1 MTKQKFSRGKSRVE
15 KDLFGAGEIP
25 AEAYW
30 GIHTLRALQIIPVTG
45 IRLSSYPVL
54 VKALA
59 LVKRAA
65 VLGNSD
71 RGLISEEKK
80 VAIVQACKEIEQGDL
95 LDQFVVDIIQ
105 GGAGSPSVMNVNE
118 VIANRALEI
127 LGHTRGAYEFIHPMR
142 DVNMGQSTT
151 KAYAVAVQ
159 IAAINSGLELLHAM
173 AFLRG
178 QLARKALEFEG
189 VATISRTPA
198 RDPQPMTL
206 AQEFTMYA
214 ALVNEDEQ
222 GIREALVPV
231 HQVST
236 GEAAIATGA
245 DTHQEYALAHL
256 LQMTGLPLG
265 QAGAD
270 LEKSEDCSAFVL
282 FSGALKRTALR
293 LSGMCS
299 NLRLRSSMPWTGLA
313 DINPAIPEGVNQ
325 LAFKVVGN
333 DLTMAMADEEQGQS
347 SVFKPIIAQTLL
359 ASLAYLT
366 SACTTLAEHCISGI
380 TANNHVS
387 PQTKE
392 ESR

>member
-1 MTKQKFSRGKSRVE
+1 MKQKFTPGRSRVE
-15 KDLFGAGEIP
+15 KDLTGAGEIP
-25 AEAYW
+25 SDAYW
-30 GIHTLRALQIIPVTG
+30 GMHTLRALQNIPVTG
-45 IRLSSYPVL
+45 IRLSSYPAL

-71 RGLISEEKK
+71 LGLISEEKK
-80 VAIVQACKEIEQGDL
+80 EAIVQACREIEQGHL
-95 LDQFVVDIIQ
+95 LDQFVVDVIQ

-127 LGHTRGAYEFIHPMR
+127 LGHNRGAYEFIHPLC
-142 DVNMGQSTT
+142 DVSMGQSTT
-151 KAYAVAVQ
+151 KVYAMAVQ
-159 IAAINSGLELLHAM
+159 IAAIISGLELLQAM

-189 VATISRTPA
+189 VATISRTA
-198 RDPQPMTL
+198 VQDPLPMTL

-214 ALVNEDEQ
+214 ALVNEDERS
-222 GIREALVPV
+222 IREALVPV
-231 HQVST
+231 HQFSL

-245 DTHQEYALAHL
+245 NTHQEYALAHL
-256 LQMTGLPLG
+256 RQITGLPLET
-265 QAGAD
+265 AGAD
-270 LEKSEDCSAFVL
+270 PEEYEDCSAFVL
-282 FSGALKRTALR
+282 VSGALKRTAIR
-293 LSGMCS
+293 LSGICS
-299 NLRLRSSMPWTGLA
+299 NLRLLSSRSWTGLA
-313 DINPAIPEGVNQ
+313 DINPAIPEAVNQ

-333 DLTMAMADEEQGQS
+333 DLTMAMADEGQGKS

-366 SACTTLAEHCISGI
+366 SGCTTLAEHCISGI
-380 TANNHVS
+380 TANNHVR